1 VYNYRKSDFAATE
14 VTSMELSPE
23 ERRKIYEEEKARL
36 EAREQLEQERRR
48 MSPEMTLNIAPNVA
62 GLLCYLFGWV
72 TGIIFLVLEQKNKW
86 VRYHAAQS
94 IVVFGTLWVAGMIL
108 GWIPFIGVAFSVIIG
123 LVGFI
128 LWIVLMVKAYNGE
141 RYKVAWAGDIAEQ
154 MVVSSGTIPDYQK
167 PPAPPERKE
176 APQPP
181 PSAGIDLD
189 ERINKRVDDFL
200 RRRNRREG
208 RITASAFAIAWS
220 IVLLVFF
227 NFFYQYAA
235 YYTYDTTLGT
245 LSRESFFTNKI
256 GDWLPILNTTLAI
269 SIISHIVM
277 IILDRDILRQ
287 ALHVIIDGF
296 GLATVITLLV
306 VFPFDFNVIPNSVV
320 AAATNTGVTVVLICI
335 AVGFGISLLVRVI
348 KLLVS
353 IVRAVV
359 KSADAA

>member
-1 VYNYRKSDFAATE
+1 
-14 VTSMELSPE
+14 MELSPE

-48 MSPEMTLNIAPNVA
+48 MSSEMTLNMAPNVA
-62 GLLCYLFGWV
+62 GLLCYLLGWV

-108 GWIPFIGVAFSVIIG
+108 GWIPFIGAAFAVIIG

-141 RYKVAWAGDIAEQ
+141 RYKVAWAGDIAERI
-154 MVVSSGTIPDYQK
+154 VVSSGTIPDYQK

-176 APQPP
+176 APQPQPQPPSQPPP

-189 ERINKRVDDFL
+189 ERINKRVNDFL
-200 RRRNRREG
+200 KRRNRREG
-208 RITASAFAIAWS
+208 RITAYAFAIAWS
-220 IVLLVFF
+220 IVLFVFF

-235 YYTYDTTLGT
+235 YYNADTTGGIVT
-245 LSRESFFTNKI
+245 WTRSPFFTSDI
-256 GDWLPILNTTLAI
+256 GLWLPILNTTLAI
-269 SIISHIVM
+269 SIIGHIVM
-277 IILDRDILRQ
+277 IILDRNILRQ

-296 GLATVITLLV
+296 VLATVITLLV
-306 VFPFDFNVIPNSVV
+306 VFPFDFNVIPNSV
-320 AAATNTGVTVVLICI
+320 AAAGTNTGVTVVLICI
-335 AVGFGISLLVRVI
+335 AVGFGIGLLVRVI
-348 KLLVS
+348 RLLVS
-353 IVRAVV
+353 IVRALV
-359 KSADAA
+359 KSPDTV